1 MPLAPGSTFA
11 GYTIIRMLG
20 SGEAGEVY
28 LAQHPGLS
36 RQNALKIL
44 PRAMTADREF
54 CERFHR
60 EAPIATTLYHP
71 HIGQVYGRGE
81 FDGRLWIAVKYRDGI
96 NAAQLNREQ
105 FPAGMPAGEAL
116 SIIAA
121 TAGALDYA
129 HQRGM
134 LHRNVAPA
142 NIFLTNPGNGEP
154 RILLTDFGIARQL
167 STVRRLGRRNTDAGA
182 YAYAAPEQLT
192 GPPIDARA
200 DQYALAATAVHLLTG
215 AQPRRGDRHP
225 QLGHL
230 DRVLSIALAENPADR
245 FASCVQFANAL
256 SEQAGVL
263 VGDRSP
269 EAVFALDYPDEA
281 AVESVAGAGQSQ
293 PNRPGS
299 TARSLLAA
307 VRRPL
312 SGRRSGVLSVVTVPM
327 RASRRWPWIML
338 GSAAGAALTLLIGL
352 LAVGTIYRSNH
363 TTPARAGIPATT
375 SSRAPTTISSS
386 PAAPAAM
393 LDGTYQVDVNRAQQ
407 TYNDIPDP
415 QPPNV
420 TTWWAFRSSCTP
432 AGCVAGGVLLD
443 DNDHHTVSA
452 ASGGHTLTLDFRDG
466 AWQSRPEIVQFP
478 CVGPNGTAAKET
490 TTQTISLQ
498 PQTHGPLRGVMP
510 VTVETDEC
518 GQKGGRIVIP
528 AVAARV
534 GEVPPGIVVPVPGT
548 GSAAAPTTTR

>member
-20 SGEAGEVY
+20 TGEAGEVY
-28 LAQHPGLS
+28 LAQDPRLS
-36 RQNALKIL
+36 RQDALKIL

-60 EAPIATTLYHP
+60 EAPLATTLYHP
-71 HIGQVYGRGE
+71 HIVQVYGRGE
-81 FDGRLWIAVKYRDGI
+81 FDGRLWIAMEYLDGI
-96 NAAQLNREQ
+96 NAAQLIREQ

-116 SIIAA
+116 SIVAA
-121 TAGALDYA
+121 IAGALDYA

-134 LHRNVAPA
+134 LHRNVTPA

-167 STVRRLGRRNTDAGA
+167 GTIRRLGRRSPDGGA
-182 YAYAAPEQLT
+182 FAYAAPEQLT
-192 GPPIDARA
+192 GSRIDARA
-200 DQYALAATAVHLLTG
+200 DQYALAATALHLLTG

-230 DRVLSIALAENPADR
+230 DGVLSIALAEKPADR
-245 FASCVQFANAL
+245 FGSCAQFAHAL
-256 SEQAGVL
+256 SEQAGLL

-269 EAVFALDYPDEA
+269 EAVLALDYPDEA
-281 AVESVAGAGQSQ
+281 AVESVAGAGQS
-293 PNRPGS
+293 PSKRAGS
-299 TARSLLAA
+299 TARSLLTA

-312 SGRRSGVLSVVTVPM
+312 SGRRSALPSVATAPVPT
-327 RASRRWPWIML
+327 SRRWSWIL
-338 GSAAGAALTLLIGL
+338 AGAAAGAALTLLIGL
-352 LAVGTIYRSNH
+352 LAVGTIYRKND
-363 TTPARAGIPATT
+363 TTPAQAGIPATT
-375 SSRAPTTISSS
+375 LTRAPTTTSST
-386 PAAPAAM
+386 PAAPPAM
-393 LDGTYQVDVNRAQQ
+393 LEGTYQVDVNRAQQ

-420 TTWWAFRSSCTP
+420 TTWWAFRSSCLP
-432 AGCVAGGVLLD
+432 AGCVAGGILLD
-443 DNDHHTVSA
+443 DNDHQTVST
-452 ASGGHTLTLDFRDG
+452 ASGGHTLVLDFRDG

-498 PQTHGPLRGVMP
+498 PQTHGPLRGVMT

-534 GEVPPGIVVPVPGT
+534 GEVPPGIVVPVPAT
-548 GSAAAPTTTR
+548 STAAAPTTTR

>member
-1 MPLAPGSTFA
+1 
-11 GYTIIRMLG
+11 
-20 SGEAGEVY
+20 
-28 LAQHPGLS
+28 
-36 RQNALKIL
+36 
-44 PRAMTADREF
+44 MTADREF

-81 FDGRLWIAVKYRDGI
+81 FDGRLWIAMEYLDGI
-96 NAAQLNREQ
+96 NAAQLIREQ

-230 DRVLSIALAENPADR
+230 DRVLSIALAENPAAR

-293 PNRPGS
+293 PNRLGS

-312 SGRRSGVLSVVTVPM
+312 SGRRSGALSVVTVPM

-363 TTPARAGIPATT
+363 DARPGGHSRDDVKPGSHDDQQLAGGTGCHARRHLPGRRQPRPADLQRHP
-375 SSRAPTTISSS
+375 R
-386 PAAPAAM
+386 PAAAERDHLVGISFVVHTGRMCCRRCLTRRQRPPH
-393 LDGTYQVDVNRAQQ
+393 GERGKRRAHP
-407 TYNDIPDP
+407 Y
-415 QPPNV
+415 
-420 TTWWAFRSSCTP
+420 
-432 AGCVAGGVLLD
+432 
-443 DNDHHTVSA
+443 
-452 ASGGHTLTLDFRDG
+452 
-466 AWQSRPEIVQFP
+466 
-478 CVGPNGTAAKET
+478 
-490 TTQTISLQ
+490 
-498 PQTHGPLRGVMP
+498 
-510 VTVETDEC
+510 
-518 GQKGGRIVIP
+518 
-528 AVAARV
+528 
-534 GEVPPGIVVPVPGT
+534 PGF
-548 GSAAAPTTTR
+548 S